1 MLWFDTCASR
11 TLQAASIGGT
21 SPRTVAMRG
30 WLDTPPTV
38 PSVTDLP
45 NSNTIVTSGAS
56 RFSNGSHDLD
66 AINDGVAVQ
75 LKPGLD
81 WDVENPFKQRAQ
93 TQQTINRLIQS
104 KD

>member
-56 RFSNGSHDLD
+56 RFSNGSHDLH
-66 AINDGVAVQ
+66 AINDGVADFNSGHNCIGE
-75 LKPGLD
+75 LKTYSRNGPKL
-81 WDVENPFKQRAQ
+81 
-93 TQQTINRLIQS
+93 S
-104 KD
+104 KP